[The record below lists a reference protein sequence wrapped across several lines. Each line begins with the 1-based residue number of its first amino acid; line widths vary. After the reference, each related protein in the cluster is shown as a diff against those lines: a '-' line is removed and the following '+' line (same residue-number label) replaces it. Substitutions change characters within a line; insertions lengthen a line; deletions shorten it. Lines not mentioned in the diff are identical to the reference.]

1 MLGRMTRNQLTEQIV
16 VARLAKGLTW
26 QELADAIGRP
36 LLWTTSALLGQ
47 HPIPAELGRILVDKL
62 GLDESAVP
70 VLAAPPMR
78 GGLPTAVPTDP
89 TIYRFYEALQVYGGA
104 LKEVIAEQFGDG
116 IMSAINFSV
125 DLQKKPH
132 PSGDRV
138 VVTFDGKFLPYQ
150 WVSSEQQVTSKTE
163 PAKPVDLV
171 LSGGGVKFIGLVGAI
186 VALMDAGYSI
196 KRVSGVSAGSVV
208 AAILAAGCHAGE
220 LTGAQVKELAFSVP
234 LHKWRDAGPVPY
246 LGAAWGL
253 ARDTS
258 MYRGDV
264 AHDWIRSE
272 LKNFGVSTFGDLV
285 FDGDD
290 LPDERRRRLVVTV
303 ADVTAAQLVRLPWDY
318 RRLYGLDPDEQPVA
332 DAVRASM
339 AIPFFYR
346 PVKLARADGTACTL
360 VDGGVLSNFPIDTFD
375 RPDGRAPRW
384 PTFGITVMPSPTE
397 GIGAVMPA
405 LKPLR
410 FLPQTALLESLL
422 ITMLAGHDQTH
433 LSQPWVAARAIA
445 VESTNVG
452 VLDFDVPRSRLEELY
467 DSGYAAAQAFLSTW
481 DWQGY
486 LDRFRYPGGRG

>member
-1 MLGRMTRNQLTEQIV
+1 M
-16 VARLAKGLTW
+16 
-26 QELADAIGRP
+26 
-36 LLWTTSALLGQ
+36 
-47 HPIPAELGRILVDKL
+47 
-62 GLDESAVP
+62 
-70 VLAAPPMR
+70 
-78 GGLPTAVPTDP
+78 
-89 TIYRFYEALQVYGGA
+89 
-104 LKEVIAEQFGDG
+104 
-116 IMSAINFSV
+116 
-125 DLQKKPH
+125 
-132 PSGDRV
+132 
-138 VVTFDGKFLPYQ
+138 
-150 WVSSEQQVTSKTE
+150 TSKTE

-208 AAILAAGCHAGE
+208 AAILAAGCQAGE

-397 GIGAVMPA
+397 GIGAVMPV

-452 VLDFDVPRSRLEELY
+452 VLDFDVARFRLEELY

>member
-1 MLGRMTRNQLTEQIV
+1 MT
-16 VARLAKGLTW
+16 
-26 QELADAIGRP
+26 P
-36 LLWTTSALLGQ
+36 
-47 HPIPAELGRILVDKL
+47 
-62 GLDESAVP
+62 
-70 VLAAPPMR
+70 
-78 GGLPTAVPTDP
+78 
-89 TIYRFYEALQVYGGA
+89 
-104 LKEVIAEQFGDG
+104 
-116 IMSAINFSV
+116 
-125 DLQKKPH
+125 
-132 PSGDRV
+132 
-138 VVTFDGKFLPYQ
+138 
-150 WVSSEQQVTSKTE
+150 KTE

-360 VDGGVLSNFPIDTFD
+360 VDGGCCRISRSTPSTGPTAG
-375 RPDGRAPRW
+375 RRAGPPSGSRSCRAP
-384 PTFGITVMPSPTE
+384 P
-397 GIGAVMPA
+397 
-405 LKPLR
+405 
-410 FLPQTALLESLL
+410 
-422 ITMLAGHDQTH
+422 
-433 LSQPWVAARAIA
+433 RAS
-445 VESTNVG
+445 V
-452 VLDFDVPRSRLEELY
+452 R
-467 DSGYAAAQAFLSTW
+467 
-481 DWQGY
+481 
-486 LDRFRYPGGRG
+486 